1 MSLREM
7 PTAQFLGWVSS
18 FPPKGLWEDSPSGTL
33 TVKILWLST
42 WYLDTEDQMAT
53 FATQLIQ

>member
-1 MSLREM
+1 M